1 MLSEKQA
8 FRGKYFHPF
17 AAAQRMP
24 RLWRGECH
32 NYGGQ
37 PAFRC
42 LNYLPCGRGGGHRA
56 QGEVDAV
63 RTAGRIPRA
72 RWGVYHARGVGD
84 TMRMVQGIPCA
95 WCRGYLAHG
104 LFAPSTMACEADFWR
119 RGKEQGE
126 EPAGRKING
135 KAVFRA
141 SRRDALAGCIVII
154 HYFPCRP

>member
-8 FRGKYFHPF
+8 LRGKYFHPF

-32 NYGGQ
+32 NYGVQ

-42 LNYLPCGRGGGHRA
+42 LNYLPCGRGGGHHA
-56 QGEVDAV
+56 QGEVHAM
-63 RTAGRIPRA
+63 RT
-72 RWGVYHARGVGD
+72 
-84 TMRMVQGIPCA
+84 A
-95 WCRGYLAHG
+95 WCRGDLAHG
-104 LFAPSTMACEADFWR
+104 LFAPSTMACEADFGR
-119 RGKEQGE
+119 YGKEQGE
-126 EPAGRKING
+126 EPADRKING

-154 HYFPCRP
+154 HYFPCRPWQRGRKQCRRFPCQSAQRWLSLLPVSP